1 MHLVCVC
8 SKICTYRY
16 DIPSLGNQAPF
27 SPIEY
32 YIWVSKVIGHVVYI
46 LNLNMFAH

>member
-16 DIPSLGNQAPF
+16 DISKLGNQAPC
-27 SPIEY
+27 PKED
-32 YIWVSKVIGHVVYI
+32 YIWVSKVIVHVVYI
-46 LNLNMFAH
+46 LNLNRFAH

>member
-16 DIPSLGNQAPF
+16 DISKLGNQARPK
-27 SPIEY
+27 ED
-32 YIWVSKVIGHVVYI
+32 YIWVSKVTGRVVYI

>member
-16 DIPSLGNQAPF
+16 DISKLGNQARPK
-27 SPIEY
+27 ED
-32 YIWVSKVIGHVVYI
+32 YIWVSKVIGHMVDI
-46 LNLNMFAH
+46 SNLNIFAQ